1 MVFQGQFANHRIRYQ
16 FRYPN
21 TALYMRPYIKAIEG
35 DEYDILASK
44 EHIERHR
51 PYYTECTED
60 AYVEYK
66 SLIELTSRFLLPRS
80 CCIFHAVAFRWKGYA
95 WLVTGPSGAGKTTQY
110 KKWKSMYKDEVQM
123 ICGDMPLLEWK
134 EDGSIWVHPTP
145 WNGKERIR
153 GKVCAPLAGIV
164 ILEQQKINSIE
175 SIIPYVSGVPLLH
188 QMAIRP
194 ETEEQIIRMAD
205 LLNRLLQ
212 ACPVWKLKNCGD
224 QAAVQMTALTFKEH
238 LKGVDVK
245 KAE

>member
-1 MVFQGQFANHRIRYQ
+1 
-16 FRYPN
+16 
-21 TALYMRPYIKAIEG
+21 
-35 DEYDILASK
+35 
-44 EHIERHR
+44 
-51 PYYTECTED
+51 
-60 AYVEYK
+60 
-66 SLIELTSRFLLPRS
+66 
-80 CCIFHAVAFRWKGYA
+80 
-95 WLVTGPSGAGKTTQY
+95 
-110 KKWKSMYKDEVQM
+110 M

-194 ETEEQIIRMAD
+194 KTEEQIIRMAD

-224 QAAVQMTALTFKEH
+224 QASMLMTALTFKEY
-238 LKGVDVK
+238 LEEIGKRK
-245 KAE
+245 